1 MHQLAAVGRLSVA
14 GERAGGSATPAPKHL
29 LLTTALT
36 SCPCAATAAV
46 DILCVGPKP
55 VRQRYS
61 GVIRVQ
67 DVRATEIDKVRG
79 NELRFCCDGK

>member
-1 MHQLAAVGRLSVA
+1 M
-14 GERAGGSATPAPKHL
+14 
-29 LLTTALT
+29 
-36 SCPCAATAAV
+36 

-67 DVRATEIDKVRG
+67 DVRATEIDKASRAAARG
-79 NELRFCCDGK
+79 SRGSKGTLLLPPG